1 MKENV
6 IIVNCKVPSEAYQI
20 LSMLRQDHDNE
31 SFTISQA
38 AVVKKDAGH
47 LSLEDGFISGDAT
60 EDRGWTGGLIGS
72 LVGLLAGPLGVLLG
86 GGIGS
91 MIGDSMDLKE
101 LGEKSDLLAKASE
114 CLVDGETALLLMAE
128 EEDETALGAML
139 KQFQITVTRMDAAEI
154 ATEIESAEKQ
164 EKLKEAAGKPAV
176 KITAFNPLIVTK
188 DAAPVIALFEE
199 LGFEKRHTKDKD

>member
-6 IIVNCKVPSEAYQI
+6 TIVNCKVPSEAYQI
-20 LSMLRQDHDNE
+20 LSMLRQNNGNA

-91 MIGDSMDLKE
+91 LIGDSMDLKE
-101 LGEKSDLLAKASE
+101 LEDKSELLAKASE
-114 CLVDGETALLLMAE
+114 CLVDGETALLLMAQ
-128 EEDETALGAML
+128 EEDETALAAML
-139 KQFQITVTRMDAAEI
+139 KDFQISITRMDAAEI
-154 ATEIESAEKQ
+154 ASEIAYTEKQ
-164 EKLKEAAGKPAV
+164 ESLKAAEKEAAALPAA
-176 KITAFNPLIVTK
+176 KSEA
-188 DAAPVIALFEE
+188 
-199 LGFEKRHTKDKD
+199 